1 MILKKLNPKEIEKLV
16 NVLNDYP
23 CTAKATNSEKICS
36 LNGETLNGESEFWID
51 AKSLLG
57 MYALIRSGKTENINL
72 VLDEFDSDED
82 MIELTKAL
90 SPFMATKR

>member
-16 NVLNDYP
+16 NILNSYS
-23 CTAKATNSEKICS
+23 CTAKATNNKNIYDI
-36 LNGETLNGESEFWID
+36 NGESVNGESAIWID

-72 VLDEFDSDED
+72 VLEEFDSDKD

-90 SPFMATKR
+90 SPFLAKA